1 MTKRYL
7 PAALLL
13 ACCACRPEAE
23 DPRERCLAVRDKVRA
38 CLVEYCATSG
48 DDVCRS
54 VSTSERSLLVD
65 DAGASC
71 ADLSGPAIDDLLA
84 SDCSLVVETMRES
97 LSGKADAPCPPYLP
111 WCSLS
116 RAEGDG
122 YEVRVLSYDWT
133 HATLEVVL
141 RDLRLEGVMQGGVE
155 FERLSIPGDGT
166 TTTVGAPAVPV
177 VNLLVGAPP
186 DASAAAVTGLRRFD
200 VQTVENLL
208 VQPYQPP
215 GRETDAAPAFAFD
228 AAAYARP
235 DAWPDGEP
243 RVDPVAVWR
252 NYKAVRVQVQPVRYY
267 PAQRRL
273 EVARRLEVEV
283 EFRLDGSNR
292 DVIAEGESSF
302 AAAYDEAL
310 VNYEALREMAG
321 PTARDGDHVRY
332 LAIVADPL
340 ADAIEPLL
348 RLKEEQQIRTKRAR
362 LGEIL
367 PERSS
372 DPNADAQK
380 IKDYI
385 RSVYEAEGIEYVLLV
400 GEVEDLP
407 MYRESVPDAWEPV
420 VGDFWYACL
429 AGDDLLPEVA
439 VGRLVGRTPE
449 EIAAQVA
456 KIVAYETGDRFAA
469 WRQKVLLVT
478 HKQDAPKKYT
488 QCAESIR
495 TGAYAAPASFLT
507 LYGHE
512 NHTNQELLDRIDQG
526 VGIVN
531 YRGHGSE
538 TAWTEWNDEDF
549 AYGSLPS
556 ANGAMTPV
564 VFSIACLTGRLE
576 IAGETLAEAMVK
588 RAEGGAV
595 AFLGATAPSWT
606 LPNHDYDRHLFRA
619 ILDRG
624 IRPIGK
630 LSNVAAVEMLTQW
643 GFDRNAVENVK
654 MYFWLGDPSLAVDVG
669 LPPREPVPIGW
680 CNTQHPQALVDR
692 ADVPA
697 VDVFGQVWVEGLTE
711 APGQAPF
718 VYVQIG
724 YGPAGTSPVPVA
736 GSDAPAAPWTWAG
749 AHFHLDAGNNDE
761 YLARI
766 LVHEPGEYSYAF
778 RVSGDGGRTFTYCDI
793 DGSDNGLSPDRLGRA
808 TIDPRPVMTVT
819 SATLSWPATA
829 TTTAGAATGDLR
841 ATLAL
846 DRATFD
852 ERLVPFVRAQIGHGP
867 EGTLPPESADWA
879 WSDARFQSESDGT
892 LTYAGRLTPAEP
904 GTRRFAF
911 RFSQDDGVTWVYAD
925 RDGSANGLA
934 LDQLGRLT
942 VTPAP

>member
-1 MTKRYL
+1 MMRRHL
-7 PAALLL
+7 SVALLV
-13 ACCACRPEAE
+13 ACCACAAGPG
-23 DPRERCLAVRDKVRA
+23 DPQEKCRAVREKVHD
-38 CLVEYCATSG
+38 CLVDYCATSG

-54 VSTSERSLLVD
+54 VSTSERSLFAD
-65 DAGASC
+65 DAAAAC
-71 ADLSGPAIDDLLA
+71 AELDGRAVDDLLA

-111 WCSLS
+111 WCSAT
-116 RAEGDG
+116 RGEGDG
-122 YEVRVLSYDWT
+122 YEVRVISYDWT
-133 HATLEVVL
+133 RATLEITL
-141 RDLRLEGVMQGGVE
+141 RDLRVEGVVQGGVE
-155 FERLSIPGDGT
+155 YERLSIPGEGT

-186 DASAAAVTGLRRFD
+186 DASAAVVTGLRTIETQSFED
-200 VQTVENLL
+200 LL
-208 VQPYQPP
+208 VWPYQRPA
-215 GRETDAAPAFAFD
+215 RETDAAPEFALD
-228 AAAYARP
+228 AASYARTDP
-235 DAWPDGEP
+235 WPGGEP
-243 RVDPVAVWR
+243 RVDPMAVWR
-252 NYKAVRVQVQPVRYY
+252 NYKAVRVQLQPVRYF

-273 EVARRLEVEV
+273 EVARRLEVEI
-283 EFRLDGSNR
+283 EFRLDGSHR
-292 DVIAEGESSF
+292 DVIAEGEASF

-321 PTARDGDHVRY
+321 PATRDGDHVRY

-340 ADAIEPLL
+340 AEAVEPLL
-348 RLKEEQQIRTKRAR
+348 RLKEEQQLRTKRTL

-367 PERSS
+367 PERSG
-372 DPNADAQK
+372 DPNVDAQK
-380 IKDYI
+380 IKDHI
-385 RSVYEAEGIEYVLLV
+385 RAVYEAEGIEYVLLV
-400 GEVEDLP
+400 GDIEELP
-407 MYRESVPDAWEPV
+407 MYRESVPDSWEPV

-439 VGRLVGRTPE
+439 IGRLVGKTPE

-456 KIVAYETGDRFAA
+456 KITAYETGDRFAA
-469 WRQKVLLVT
+469 WRQRVLLVA

-495 TGAYAAPASFLT
+495 TASYAAPASFVT

-512 NHTNQELLDRIDQG
+512 NHTNRELLDRIDQG

-538 TAWTEWNDEDF
+538 TAWTGWNDEDF
-549 AYGSLPS
+549 VFGSLPS

-576 IAGETLAEAMVK
+576 IEGRTLAEAMVQ
-588 RAEGGAV
+588 RPEGGAV

-630 LSNVAAVEMLTQW
+630 LSNAAAVELLTQW
-643 GFDRNAVENVK
+643 GFDRNAAENVK

-692 ADVPA
+692 ADVPT

-711 APGQAPF
+711 PPGQGPF
-718 VYVQIG
+718 LYVQVG
-724 YGPAGTSPVPVA
+724 YGPAGTVPVPVA
-736 GSDAPAAPWTWAG
+736 GSDAPAAPWVWTG
-749 AHFHLDAGNNDE
+749 AHFNVDAGNNDE
-761 YLARI
+761 YAARI
-766 LVHEPGEYSYAF
+766 RVHQPGDYSYAF

-793 DGSDNGLSPDRLGRA
+793 DGSDNGFSPDRLGRA
-808 TIDPRPVMTVT
+808 TIDPRPTLPVT
-819 SATLSWPATA
+819 NAALSWPATA
-829 TTTAGAATGDLR
+829 ATTAGAATGDLR

-846 DRATFD
+846 DPTAFD

-867 EGTLPPESADWA
+867 EGVLPSESADWV
-879 WSDARFQSESDGT
+879 WSEARYQGENDGS
-892 LTYAGRLTPAEP
+892 LTYVGKLTPADP
-904 GTRRFAF
+904 GVRLFTF
-911 RFSQDDGVTWVYAD
+911 RFSQDDGATWIYAD

-942 VTPAP
+942 VNPAP